1 LVQHE
6 FCWTPF
12 LWAFGYSVYQKAS
25 QEFIF
30 PLDFDPSKVG
40 SDKFLLGREDTLGM
54 ELACPILTI
63 YIYSFGTN
71 EEALKAHGVDGF
83 VLES

>member
-1 LVQHE
+1 MSH
-6 FCWTPF
+6 PNN
-12 LWAFGYSVYQKAS
+12 
-25 QEFIF
+25 
-30 PLDFDPSKVG
+30 
-40 SDKFLLGREDTLGM
+40 
-54 ELACPILTI
+54 I